1 MKYIITLFI
10 SILIIPFY
18 FTNFIPLYLTTVLIP
33 FILLIFWGKIPLKSL
48 YSFTNRYSI
57 WLCLF
62 FIAAIMSS
70 FFAENID
77 LSIKQLSNYLICFIF
92 FKSILVLSENISHD
106 SLKHIYKS
114 LLVGLLISCF
124 IGIMQFTGNKLFF
137 IQSEESLNQN
147 TNIDSASWG
156 IRVWGTFGNALTF
169 SNYLSVV
176 AILICT
182 KTIFSPKNTL
192 FSFFLF
198 LFTLIVLF
206 LSGGRTASISFAI
219 IYLIALLKFSPIKNK
234 GFIIVSIA
242 GLLISTFFLSSIVPS
257 FEIFSRFIDSK
268 DDFEYGRWYKWLSG
282 MDIFYNN
289 FLFGVGP
296 GNLNLALR
304 KYPANEITSESVYF
318 LGGHVESV
326 YISILATFGI
336 TGFGL
341 LSILI
346 YKMLHRIVKTRKE
359 IKTGI
364 YFEYYTSLIFGW
376 IVMFI
381 NMITNPA
388 LLVDDRIKF
397 LFFLMISITIIIEKK
412 TSITA
417 L

>member
-18 FTNFIPLYLTTVLIP
+18 FTIFIPFYLTTVLIP
-33 FILLIFWGKIPLKSL
+33 FILLIFWGKITLKS
-48 YSFTNRYSI
+48 FFAATHNYSI
-57 WLCLF
+57 WLFLF
-62 FIAAIMSS
+62 FISAIMSS
-70 FFAENID
+70 FFAENME
-77 LSIKQLSNYLICFIF
+77 LSIKQLSNFLICFVF
-92 FKSILVLSENISHD
+92 FKTILVLAENISNN
-106 SLKHIYKS
+106 SLDIIYKS
-114 LLVGLLISCF
+114 LLIGLMISCF

-147 TNIDSASWG
+147 TNIDSTSWG

-182 KTIFSPKNTL
+182 KKIFSPKNSF

-198 LFTLIVLF
+198 FFTLIVLF
-206 LSGGRTASISFAI
+206 LSGGRTASISFAL
-219 IYLIALLKFSPIKNK
+219 IYFIALLKFSPIKNK
-234 GFIIVSIA
+234 GFIIISIA
-242 GLLISTFFLSSIVPS
+242 SLLISTFFLSSIVPS

-268 DDFEYGRWYKWLSG
+268 DDFQYGRWYKWLSG
-282 MDIFYNN
+282 MDVFYNN
-289 FLFGVGP
+289 FLLGVGP
-296 GNLNLALR
+296 GNLNLTLR
-304 KYPANEITSESVYF
+304 KYPVNEITSESVYF
-318 LGGHVESV
+318 IGGHVESV

-336 TGFGL
+336 TGFGV
-341 LSILI
+341 LSVLI
-346 YKMLHRIVKTRKE
+346 YKMLKSIIKNRRE
-359 IKTGI
+359 IKRGI

-397 LFFLMISITIIIEKK
+397 LFFILIALTIILDKK
-412 TSITA
+412 TNIS
-417 L
+417 

>member
-1 MKYIITLFI
+1 
-10 SILIIPFY
+10 
-18 FTNFIPLYLTTVLIP
+18 
-33 FILLIFWGKIPLKSL
+33 
-48 YSFTNRYSI
+48 
-57 WLCLF
+57 
-62 FIAAIMSS
+62 
-70 FFAENID
+70 
-77 LSIKQLSNYLICFIF
+77 
-92 FKSILVLSENISHD
+92 
-106 SLKHIYKS
+106 
-114 LLVGLLISCF
+114 
-124 IGIMQFTGNKLFF
+124 MQFTGNKLFF

-182 KTIFSPKNTL
+182 KTIFSTKNTL

-206 LSGGRTASISFAI
+206 LSGGRTASISFAL
-219 IYLIALLKFSPIKNK
+219 IYLIALFKFSPIKNK
-234 GFIIVSIA
+234 GFIIVSI
-242 GLLISTFFLSSIVPS
+242 GSLLISTFFLSSIVPS

-289 FLFGVGP
+289 FLLGVGP

-304 KYPANEITSESVYF
+304 KYPVNEITSESVYF

-341 LSILI
+341 LSILL
-346 YKMLHRIVKTRKE
+346 YKMLHRIVKIRKE

-376 IVMFI
+376 VVMFI

-388 LLVDDRIKF
+388 ILVDDRIKF
-397 LFFLMISITIIIEKK
+397 LFFLLIALTIIIEKK
-412 TSITA
+412 TSIPV
-417 L
+417 

>member
-18 FTNFIPLYLTTVLIP
+18 FTSFIPFYLTTVLIP
-33 FILLIFWGKIPLKSL
+33 FILLIFWGKISLKSF
-48 YSFTNRYSI
+48 FTATHKYSI
-57 WLCLF
+57 WLFLF
-62 FIAAIMSS
+62 LLSAIMSS

-77 LSIKQLSNYLICFIF
+77 LSIKQLSNFLICFVF

-106 SLKHIYKS
+106 SLKHIYNS

-182 KTIFSPKNTL
+182 KTIFSTKNTL

-206 LSGGRTASISFAI
+206 LSGGRTASISFAL
-219 IYLIALLKFSPIKNK
+219 IYLIALFKFSPIKNK
-234 GFIIVSIA
+234 GFIIVSI
-242 GLLISTFFLSSIVPS
+242 GSLLISTFFLSSIVPS

-289 FLFGVGP
+289 FLLGVGP

-304 KYPANEITSESVYF
+304 KYPVNEITSESVYF

-341 LSILI
+341 LSILL
-346 YKMLHRIVKTRKE
+346 YKMLHRIVKIRKE

-376 IVMFI
+376 VVMFI

-388 LLVDDRIKF
+388 ILVDDRIKF
-397 LFFLMISITIIIEKK
+397 LFFLLIALTIIIEKK
-412 TSITA
+412 TSIPV
-417 L
+417 